1 MHNNAEMT
9 AKYTEQVLQAMRAE
23 MAKIPKEHHF
33 NVVAGLYMT
42 IGKRYHK
49 VKK

>member
-9 AKYTEQVLQAMRAE
+9 AKYTEQVLDAMRAE
-23 MAKIPKEHHF
+23 MAKIPKDKHF
-33 NVVAGLYMT
+33 NVIANIYAT